1 MEKICIN
8 SKNYKLTQD
17 KSYEIIKRETG
28 YVFIENDNG
37 KISKYHS
44 SLFESDDVP
53 VLEEEI
59 ISIRTE
65 QDCIDSISNNNNVIS
80 YRDLNNDLKMFNS
93 HIVTNCSNP
102 FSCGILRIS
111 GMNDTI
117 DNIENFVDT
126 SEFDLILLK
135 RKLFRSSIQSRIE
148 IDATKGMWM
157 CSTNLY
163 NAYEDYYV
171 ELNDMSNNNSGWFYN
186 PNSGNQI
193 NMWYG
198 LINQ

>member
-93 HIVTNCSNP
+93 HIATNSSNP